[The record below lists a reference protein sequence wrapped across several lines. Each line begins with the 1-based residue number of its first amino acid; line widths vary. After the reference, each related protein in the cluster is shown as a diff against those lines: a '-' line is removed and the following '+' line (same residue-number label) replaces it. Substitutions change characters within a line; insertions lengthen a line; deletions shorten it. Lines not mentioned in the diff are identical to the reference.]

1 MANERQ
7 SPERNEF
14 TAENE
19 IDVVLGNANP
29 NPERIGC
36 PSQDVLVALA
46 RRERPATDPAYDHLI
61 KCSPCYRR
69 VRALQQAAGERRE
82 LPVWRSW
89 RAPAM
94 AAAVILLAVAG
105 GWFLW
110 PRPGPSAPEEATS
123 PAVQAPTSFSA
134 HWDYRSHSVLRSDA
148 NQAEQP
154 PLVLPR
160 SPERVTISLPPGF
173 LPGKHDIQLLDA
185 NLRSVASATGTA
197 EMREH
202 VATIE
207 TVIDVS
213 KLPAGAYQVAV
224 RREGESWR
232 LFPARLE

>member
-7 SPERNEF
+7 SPEERKF

-46 RRERPATDPAYDHLI
+46 RRERPASDPAYDHLI
-61 KCSPCYRR
+61 KCSPCYRQ

-82 LPVWRSW
+82 VPLWRSW
-89 RAPAM
+89 RAGAV
-94 AAAVILLAVAG
+94 AAVLVLAVAG
-105 GWFLW
+105 GWLFW
-110 PRPGPSAPEEATS
+110 QRQEPSTPKEVTFRAAPA
-123 PAVQAPTSFSA
+123 PAALSA
-134 HWDYRSHSVLRSDA
+134 QWDYRNYSVLRSDA
-148 NQAEQP
+148 NQPEQP

-160 SPERVTISLPPGF
+160 SPERVTIFLPPGF
-173 LPGKHDIQLLDA
+173 LPGKYDIQLLDS

-207 TVIDVS
+207 TAIDVS
-213 KLPAGAYQVAV
+213 KLSAGAYQVAV